1 MHSNVRDALQP
12 VLQEALRGH
21 EEADWMLRVITTGLD
36 RDPVDA
42 ASDAEA
48 VLALLD
54 ARCTW
59 TAAGTIASTGLG
71 FPEARAALDDPGF
84 SYWAKSALQ
93 ETAGMGADQARA
105 SWAAVCRVLQVNC
118 RLAFEEVRSTPLT
131 A

>member
-1 MHSNVRDALQP
+1 MQSNMRDALQP
-12 VLQEALRGH
+12 VLQEALLGH
-21 EEADWMLRVITTGLD
+21 EEADWMLRVITTGLE

-54 ARCTW
+54 ARCSCM
-59 TAAGTIASTGLG
+59 AAGTIDSDSLA

-93 ETAGMGADQARA
+93 EAASMSADQARA

-118 RLAFEEVRSTPLT
+118 RLAFEEVRSTLH
-131 A
+131 AA

>member
-1 MHSNVRDALQP
+1 
-12 VLQEALRGH
+12 
-21 EEADWMLRVITTGLD
+21 MLRVISTGLD

-54 ARCTW
+54 ARCSRM
-59 TAAGTIASTGLG
+59 AAGTIASHGLA
-71 FPEARAALDDPGF
+71 FPEARAALDDPSF

-105 SWAAVCRVLQVNC
+105 SWAAVCHVLQVNC
-118 RLAFEEVRSTPLT
+118 RLASDEVRSTPHP

>member
-1 MHSNVRDALQP
+1 MQSNMRDALQP
-12 VLQEALRGH
+12 VLQEALLGH

-54 ARCTW
+54 ARCSYM
-59 TAAGTIASTGLG
+59 AAGTIASTGLA
-71 FPEARAALDDPGF
+71 FPEAQAALDDSGF
-84 SYWAKSALQ
+84 SYWAKSALRD
-93 ETAGMGADQARA
+93 TASMSADPARA

-118 RLAFEEVRSTPLT
+118 RLAFEEVRSTLQ
-131 A
+131 AA